1 MGIAK
6 QIGAAL
12 PAIAPTDG
20 TPSPGLSTTNSASMA
35 WTLADL
41 RNLPARLDEPM
52 MASLELV
59 ASSAIP
65 QAEPCPP
72 DYFAKCIK
80 AMDAALPRRQQ
91 ESEDTAKLFI
101 ATYRKMLGHL
111 TQEAMSHVT
120 ERAIATCKWFPT
132 VAECLAFA
140 KEFIQPPHPHREV
153 REMARQLLRR
163 EKELRFKDALAQVEA
178 GEMADEQIGALPER
192 WRGIMAERGIIW
204 ALRDGTFTRRPQNVD
219 EARARVAELIVA
231 GLL

>member
-1 MGIAK
+1 MGTAK

-20 TPSPGLSTTNSASMA
+20 MPSPGLSTTNSSSMG
-35 WTLADL
+35 WTLEAM
-41 RNLPARLDEPM
+41 RNLPARLDEST

-65 QAEPCPP
+65 RAEPCSAE
-72 DYFAKCIK
+72 YFAKCIK

-111 TQEAMSHVT
+111 THEAMSHVT
-120 ERAIATCKWFPT
+120 EQAIATCKWFPT

-140 KEFIQPPHPHREV
+140 KDFVQPPHPHRAV
-153 REMARQLLRR
+153 RLMARQLLER
-163 EKELRFKDALAQVEA
+163 EKSQRFKDAVAQVEA
-178 GEMADEQIGALPER
+178 GQMTDEQIGALPER
-192 WRGIMAERGIIW
+192 WRGIMAEWGVIW
-204 ALRDGTFTRRPQNVD
+204 ALRDGTFTRRPED
-219 EARARVAELIVA
+219 ASEARARAAELIAA